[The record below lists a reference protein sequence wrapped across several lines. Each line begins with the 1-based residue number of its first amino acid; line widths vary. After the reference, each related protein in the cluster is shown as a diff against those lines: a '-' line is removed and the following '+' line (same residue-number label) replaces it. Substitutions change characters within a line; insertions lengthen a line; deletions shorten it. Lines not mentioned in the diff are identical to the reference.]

1 MKMKIYDYDDKVKEV
16 EIPNDKHIEAIY
28 VTIWSG
34 DETGFMMFAEG
45 GYIDFDASDNRY
57 ASYYDGQ
64 YIVDGDNI
72 QKWLNWIPTH
82 GEYLLPYSYM
92 RQMAFSG
99 L

>member
-1 MKMKIYDYDDKVKEV
+1 MKMRIYDYDDKIKEV
-16 EIPNDKHIEAIY
+16 EIPDDKHIKAIH

-34 DETGFMMFAEG
+34 DETGFMVFTEG
-45 GYIDFDASDNRY
+45 GYVDFDASDNRY

-72 QKWLNWIPTH
+72 QKWLNWIPAH
-82 GEYLLPYSYM
+82 GEYMLPYSYM

>member
-16 EIPNDKHIEAIY
+16 DIPDDKHIKYI
-28 VTIWSG
+28 VVNIVSG
-34 DETGFMMFAEG
+34 DETGYVTFDEDEFV
-45 GYIDFDASDNRY
+45 DFDASNNRIRVFD
-57 ASYYDGQ
+57 DGG
-64 YIVDGDNI
+64 YIVEEDNI

>member
-1 MKMKIYDYDDKVKEV
+1 MKMRIYDYDDKVKEI
-16 EIPNDKHIEAIY
+16 EIPDDKQIESIN
-28 VTIWSG
+28 VRIFSG
-34 DETGFMMFAEG
+34 DETGFINF
-45 GYIDFDASDNRY
+45 IDDTSIIFDASNSRCMSFD
-57 ASYYDGQ
+57 DGC

-72 QKWLNWIPTH
+72 QKWLNWTPTH

>member
-1 MKMKIYDYDDKVKEV
+1 MKVKIYDYDDKVREV
-16 EIPNDKHIEAIY
+16 EIPDDKHIKAIY

-34 DETGFMMFAEG
+34 DETGFMLFAEG
-45 GYIDFDASDNRY
+45 GCVDFDASDSRY

-72 QKWLNWIPTH
+72 QKWLNWTPTH

-92 RQMAFSG
+92 RQMTFSG

>member
-1 MKMKIYDYDDKVKEV
+1 MKVKIYDYDDKVKEV
-16 EIPNDKHIEAIY
+16 EIPDDKHIEAIY

-34 DETGFMMFAEG
+34 DETGFMTFVEG
-45 GYIDFDASDNRY
+45 GYVSD
-57 ASYYDGQ
+57 YDGQ
-64 YIVDGDNI
+64 YIVNGDNI
-72 QKWLNWIPTH
+72 QKWLNWTPTN